1 MFAPNSATMATSL
14 EKSQKIQ
21 TISSCKLIL
30 KQKID
35 CGFITET
42 VSNIVCYI
50 DVKKKISMK
59 KYGEFWNVQRVHSYK
74 KCHITLLLLSN
85 KIEYINF
92 FFILLQVKNIESE

>member
-1 MFAPNSATMATSL
+1 MFPPNSATMATSL
-14 EKSQKIQ
+14 EKSRKIQ
-21 TISSCKLIL
+21 TVSSCKLIL

-50 DVKKKISMK
+50 DVKKKKNLDK
-59 KYGEFWNVQRVHSYK
+59 KIWRILKCYQRVRLYE
-74 KCHITLLLLSN
+74 KCHITLLLVSN

-92 FFILLQVKNIESE
+92 FVLYCYK